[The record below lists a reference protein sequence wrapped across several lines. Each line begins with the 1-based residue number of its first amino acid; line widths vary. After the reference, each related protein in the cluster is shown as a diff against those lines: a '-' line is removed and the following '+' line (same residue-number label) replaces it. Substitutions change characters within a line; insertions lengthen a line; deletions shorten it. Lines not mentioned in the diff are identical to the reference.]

1 MLAYICASLLSGV
14 MVAVSSAIGFVRLML
29 PYLARRF
36 IVAKHRQP
44 LPVVALLGG
53 LFLLW
58 IDMAAH
64 TLFTSDDLPIG
75 IATAVLGGGFFLIL
89 RQKR

>member
-14 MVAVSSAIGFVRLML
+14 MVVVSSAIGFFRLIL
-29 PYLARRF
+29 PHLARRF
-36 IVAKHRQP
+36 IGAKHRQP
-44 LPVVALLGG
+44 LPVAALLGG

-64 TLFTSDDLPIG
+64 TLFISDDLPTG
-75 IATAVLGGGFFLIL
+75 IATAVLGGGGSFLY
-89 RQKR
+89 

>member
-1 MLAYICASLLSGV
+1 

-44 LPVVALLGG
+44 LPAAALLGG

-58 IDMAAH
+58 IDMAAY
-64 TLFTSDDLPIG
+64 
-75 IATAVLGGGFFLIL
+75 LIHI
-89 RQKR
+89 RRSSY

>member
-14 MVAVSSAIGFVRLML
+14 MVVVSSAIAFVRLML
-29 PYLARRF
+29 PHLARRF
-36 IVAKHRQP
+36 IVAQQRQP
-44 LPVVALLGG
+44 LLVAALLGG

-75 IATAVLGGGFFLIL
+75 IATAVLGGGSFLY
-89 RQKR
+89 